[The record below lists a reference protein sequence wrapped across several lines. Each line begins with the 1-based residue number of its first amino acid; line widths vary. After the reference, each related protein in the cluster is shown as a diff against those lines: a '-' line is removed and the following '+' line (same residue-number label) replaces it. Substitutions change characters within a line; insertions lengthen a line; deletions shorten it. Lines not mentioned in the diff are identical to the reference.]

1 MKENNVDSILQE
13 KAIRA
18 LWAICLNNRLFSFF
32 SSKLSFYQKLT
43 ENKNQYI
50 TKLLLEE
57 HSVLIFYLNYWRWI
71 QPELEQ
77 KVQYLNLLLLLVVK
91 IVKTPSLLFSIFPK
105 FSY

>member
-57 HSVLIFYLNYWRWI
+57 HSVLIFYLNY
-71 QPELEQ
+71 
-77 KVQYLNLLLLLVVK
+77 
-91 IVKTPSLLFSIFPK
+91 
-105 FSY
+105 